1 VAARPELIAD
11 LDPFDLLDV
20 ECARV
25 ATFFDGLGDADWTAP
40 TRCTEWTVRD
50 MLGHLAFVEDY
61 NRAGL
66 DGTLQDLMEPIE
78 AESLDA
84 VNAWGVRLRAELPAA
99 EVLEQ
104 WRTANAAWRVE
115 IRRRGGDGTVD
126 TMVGPYPSWQQ
137 AFYLAVEYATH
148 GDDIGVLV
156 TEAEVAGRDAW
167 RAQFTRYGVEEYE
180 RPVTVVV
187 VPEGNLVRDD
197 DAEIVLSDHDLA
209 EAGVGRLPAEHPIP
223 DSLRAALACLA

>member
-11 LDPFDLLDV
+11 LDPFDL
-20 ECARV
+20 
-25 ATFFDGLGDADWTAP
+25 
-40 TRCTEWTVRD
+40 
-50 MLGHLAFVEDY
+50 Y

-66 DGTLQDLMEPIE
+66 DGTLQGLMDRIE
-78 AESLDA
+78 GDSLDA
-84 VNAWGVRLRAELPAA
+84 LNAWGVRLWAELPAA
-99 EVLEQ
+99 EVLAE
-104 WRTANAAWRVE
+104 WRTANAAWRAE
-115 IRRRGGDGTVD
+115 IRRRGRDGTVE
-126 TMVGPYPSWQQ
+126 TMVGTYPSWQQ
-137 AFYLAVEYATH
+137 AFYLADEYATH

-187 VPEGNLVRDD
+187 VPEGNLVRGDG
-197 DAEIVLSDHDLA
+197 AEIVLSDHDLA

-223 DSLRAALACLA
+223 DPLRAALACLA

>member
-1 VAARPELIAD
+1 MAARPELIAD

-25 ATFFDGLGDADWTAP
+25 ATFFERLDESAWSAP
-40 TRCTEWTVRD
+40 TRCTGWTVRD

-66 DGTLQDLMEPIE
+66 DGTLQELLASIE
-78 AESLDA
+78 GDSLDDI
-84 VNAWGVRLRAELPAA
+84 NAWGIRQRADLPAA
-99 EVLEQ
+99 EVLDQ

-115 IRRRGGDGTVD
+115 MRRRGRDGSVE

-137 AFYLAVEYATH
+137 AFYLADEYATH
-148 GDDIGVLV
+148 GDDVGVLV
-156 TEAEVAGRDAW
+156 TEAEAAGRDAW

-180 RPVTVVV
+180 RPVTILV
-187 VPEGNLVRDD
+187 VPEGNLVRGD
-197 DAEIVLSDHDLA
+197 DAEIVLDDHDLA
-209 EAGVGRLPAEHPIP
+209 EAGVGRLPADHPIP
-223 DSLRAALACLA
+223 ASLREALACLA